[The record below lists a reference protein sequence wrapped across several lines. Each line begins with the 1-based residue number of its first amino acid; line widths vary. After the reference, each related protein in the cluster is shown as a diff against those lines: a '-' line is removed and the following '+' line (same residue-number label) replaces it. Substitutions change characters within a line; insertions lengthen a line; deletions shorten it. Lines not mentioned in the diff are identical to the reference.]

1 MGNIGFVSLNV
12 DNIIDLHKT
21 EKKCLNIEEKNA
33 ISNISSWFL
42 PSWVLI
48 LKFRFNGNFNPI

>member
-21 EKKCLNIEEKNA
+21 EKKCLNIEKK
-33 ISNISSWFL
+33 
-42 PSWVLI
+42 
-48 LKFRFNGNFNPI
+48 KFYIKHQ

>member
-21 EKKCLNIEEKNA
+21 EKKCLNIEEKKCY
-33 ISNISSWFL
+33 I
-42 PSWVLI
+42 
-48 LKFRFNGNFNPI
+48 KHQ